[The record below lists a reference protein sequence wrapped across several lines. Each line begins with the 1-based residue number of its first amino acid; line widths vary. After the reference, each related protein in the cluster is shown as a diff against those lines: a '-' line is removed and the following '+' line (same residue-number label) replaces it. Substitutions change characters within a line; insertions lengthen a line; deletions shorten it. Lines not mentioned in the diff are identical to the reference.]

1 MSIIGFHRF
10 LIATAIVFCAV
21 FAAWEFRIFAS
32 AGGFGAL
39 AIGVIFAF
47 AAAALAYYL
56 ANLTRFLSGTSH
68 DSPWRRGR

>member
-56 ANLTRFLSGTSH
+56 ANLTRFLNGTSH
-68 DSPWRRGR
+68 DSPWHGGQ

>member
-21 FAAWEFRIFAS
+21 FAAWEFRIFSAS
-32 AGGFGAL
+32 GGLGPLAL
-39 AIGVIFAF
+39 GVLFAL

-56 ANLTRFLSGTSH
+56 ANLARFLNRETLQ
-68 DSPWRRGR
+68 

>member
-32 AGGFGAL
+32 AGSLGAL
-39 AIGVIFAF
+39 IIGVVFAL
-47 AAAALAYYL
+47 AASGLAYYL
-56 ANLTRFLSGTSH
+56 ANLTRFLGGTWR
-68 DSPWRRGR
+68 DAPWQRGR

>member
-32 AGGFGAL
+32 AGSLGAL
-39 AIGVIFAF
+39 LIGVAF
-47 AAAALAYYL
+47 ALAAAGLAYYL
-56 ANLTRFLSGTSH
+56 ANLTRFLSGTRRDAPGH
-68 DSPWRRGR
+68 RGR

>member
-32 AGGFGAL
+32 AGSVGAL
-39 AIGVIFAF
+39 LIGVAF
-47 AAAALAYYL
+47 ALAAAGLAYYL
-56 ANLTRFLSGTSH
+56 ANLTRFLSGTWR
-68 DSPWRRGR
+68 DAPWHRER

>member
-21 FAAWEFRIFAS
+21 FAAWEFRIFSAS
-32 AGGFGAL
+32 GAIGAL
-39 AIGVIFAF
+39 AVGIVFAL

-56 ANLTRFLSGTSH
+56 ANLARFLSGPSQK
-68 DSPWRRGR
+68 SAWRRER

>member
-21 FAAWEFRIFAS
+21 FAAWEFRVFAS

-56 ANLTRFLSGTSH
+56 ANLTRFLGGTSH
-68 DSPWRRGR
+68 DSPWHRGR